1 MADITDAIDK
11 KIGEVRIKELDISY
25 SELMSLHEED
35 ELIISPEYQRLFR
48 WTPGQ
53 RSRLIESILVEL
65 PIPQFFV
72 VENDNGI
79 LELVDGLQR
88 ISSVFHFVNPSLLN
102 WDQPPDPLELTD
114 CDLVPELNGKTFN
127 CLPLQLRLHIKRAT
141 IRMVMIRRQSSY
153 RLRFEMFK
161 RLNTG
166 GSLLTS
172 QEIRNCSAR
181 MAGEPGIK
189 FYSFIKECVSFSSFA
204 TCITR
209 LSETEKEQK
218 MDEELVLRFFALK
231 NAQDLFAGSISEW
244 LDKYMDAVILENT
257 KFDYESER
265 KIFEEV
271 FSLLEASMKEEALV
285 RFRDDKPIGGPAPAY
300 FEGVTIG
307 IQRVIDHIRN
317 LSTGCIRSKLIEIR
331 QQEAFRDN
339 IGSGAN
345 TQEKLEGRIA
355 AVEKGL
361 LELLES

>member
-1 MADITDAIDK
+1 MADITDAIDQ
-11 KIGEVRIKELDISY
+11 KIGEVRIKELDISF

-53 RSRLIESILVEL
+53 CSRLIESILVEL

-72 VENDNGI
+72 VENDNGV

-88 ISSVFHFVNPSLLN
+88 ISSVFRFINPSLLDR
-102 WDQPPDPLELTD
+102 DQPPDPLELTD

-127 CLPLQLRLHIKRAT
+127 CLPLRLRLHIKRAT
-141 IRMVMIRRQSSY
+141 VRMVMIRRQSSY

-181 MAGEPGIK
+181 MVGDAGIK
-189 FYSFIKECVSFSSFA
+189 FYAFIKECVFFSSFA

-231 NAQDLFAGSISEW
+231 NAQNLFAGSISEW
-244 LDKYMDAVILENT
+244 LDKYMDSVILGKI
-257 KFDYESER
+257 KFDYAYER
-265 KIFEEV
+265 KSFEAV
-271 FSLLEASMKEEALV
+271 FSLLETSMKEEAFV
-285 RFRDDKPIGGPAPAY
+285 RFREDKPIGGPAPAY
-300 FEGVTIG
+300 FESVTIG
-307 IQRVIDHIRN
+307 TLRVIDRIGSISPDR
-317 LSTGCIRSKLIEIR
+317 IRSKLIEIR
-331 QQEAFRDN
+331 QQKAFRDN

-345 TQEKLEGRIA
+345 TQEKMEGRIA
-355 AVEKGL
+355 VVENGL